1 MQRGMR
7 ARVITGIAAILV
19 GLVWI
24 GQGLGL
30 LRGSSFMVDD
40 IRWAAFGLV
49 AVVVGTGLVL
59 SARRRAGPPSP

>member
-1 MQRGMR
+1 MR
-7 ARVITGIAAILV
+7 ARLVAGVLLALV

-40 IRWAAFGLV
+40 IRWAIAG
-49 AVVVGTGLVL
+49 AAATVVGAVL
-59 SARRRAGPPSP
+59 IVTERRRHV

>member
-1 MQRGMR
+1 MDGRR
-7 ARVITGIAAILV
+7 IAAVLMALV

-40 IRWAAFGLV
+40 LRWAAAGAALLV
-49 AVVVGTGLVL
+49 AAGILVV
-59 SARRRAGPPSP
+59 ADRRRRS

>member
-1 MQRGMR
+1 MR
-7 ARVITGIAAILV
+7 IALLVALALIAV

-40 IRWAAFGLV
+40 LRWAIAGLI
-49 AVVVGTGLVL
+49 AVVVGIIIGLRD
-59 SARRRAGPPSP
+59 RRNRPPSTP

>member
-1 MQRGMR
+1 LL
-7 ARVITGIAAILV
+7 ALV

-40 IRWAAFGLV
+40 IRWAIAGTATVVIGLLL
-49 AVVVGTGLVL
+49 LV
-59 SARRRAGPPSP
+59 SGRRRSP

>member
-1 MQRGMR
+1 MR
-7 ARVITGIAAILV
+7 ARAIAGVAAVVV

-40 IRWAAFGLV
+40 LRWAAIGLV
-49 AVVVGTGLVL
+49 AVVVGVVLVV
-59 SARRRAGPPSP
+59 SARRRAGPPPT

>member
-1 MQRGMR
+1 MRGRLMFGVLL
-7 ARVITGIAAILV
+7 ALV

-40 IRWAAFGLV
+40 IRWAVAGVV
-49 AVVVGTGLVL
+49 AVVIVAALVV
-59 SARRRAGPPSP
+59 SALRRSP

>member
-1 MQRGMR
+1 MRGS
-7 ARVITGIAAILV
+7 VILAVLLVLV

-24 GQGLGL
+24 GQGFGL

-40 IRWAAFGLV
+40 IRWAALGLV
-49 AVVVGTGLVL
+49 AVVVGAGLVL